1 MFDVRSD
8 PDELLAA
15 LDPEQRIVAS
25 TFGAPV
31 VVIAGAGSGKTRAI
45 THRIA
50 YGAAVGAYVPAAVLA
65 VTFTTRAAG
74 ELRGRLRNLGVPKV
88 QARTFHSAALRQ
100 AQYFWPKAYGKEL
113 PRVADNR
120 IGIVADAAHRLIPG
134 GVDTGGL
141 RDLATEIS
149 WAKVSNVLPA
159 DYAEVADEAGREVD
173 GIDATMVGRVYG
185 RYEQT
190 KADRGLIDFDDVLL
204 CAVAVLTDAPPALA
218 EVRRI
223 YRHLL
228 VDEFQDVSPLQHKL
242 LELWTG
248 PDPDLCV
255 VGDPAQTIHSFAGAR
270 ASYLTGFAA
279 RHRNAVVLRLDRDYR
294 SSPQVV
300 EVANRLLA
308 PRSTG
313 LEAVRLRA
321 MAPAG
326 PAPTFAGH
334 DSEADEAHGVA
345 EWLAEQH
352 AAGVPYPELAVL
364 YRIHAQSPAYE
375 AALSRVG
382 IPFTIRGSEGFFDR
396 GEVRQALAQLRSPAA
411 ENAEQGI
418 VDAVRGVLAGLGW
431 TSEPPAGQGT
441 ARERWESWSALL
453 ALAEEFAA
461 DNPEADLTALNEE
474 LAQRAQAEHAPG
486 GVGVTLSTLH
496 AAKGLEWDGV
506 AIVGAQEGTLPFVL
520 ATSPAQQAEERRLL
534 YVGVTRARSRLRISW
549 ATTRAGSGQRRNPS
563 RFLDGIRPDTPVQ
576 PRRGRRPKART
587 QQSDTCRGCGKRLET
602 GAEHKLGRHL
612 DCPAGY
618 SERTW
623 QLLREWRKQEAD
635 EASLPAFCV
644 FTDATLMAIAE
655 RRPANEAELL
665 AIPGVGRVKAG
676 RYGEAV
682 LGLLA
687 LGG

>member
-1 MFDVRSD
+1 MFNVRID
-8 PDELLAA
+8 PDDLLAA
-15 LDPEQRIVAS
+15 LDPEQRVVAT
-25 TFGAPV
+25 TFGCPV
-31 VVIAGAGSGKTRAI
+31 AVIAGAGSGKTRAI

-50 YGAAVGAYVPAAVLA
+50 YGVATGAYSAGAVLA

-74 ELRGRLRNLGVPKV
+74 ELRGRLRSLGVPKV

-100 AQYFWPKAYGKEL
+100 AQYFWPKAYGSEL

-120 IGIVADAAHRLIPG
+120 IGIVADAAHRLVPG
-134 GVDTGGL
+134 GVDTGRL
-141 RDLATEIS
+141 RDLTTEIS
-149 WAKVSNVLPA
+149 WAKVSNVLPP
-159 DYAEVADEAGREVD
+159 DYAEVAEAAGREVD
-173 GIDATMVGRVYG
+173 GVDATMVGRVYA
-185 RYEQT
+185 RYEQL
-190 KADRGLIDFDDVLL
+190 KADRSLIDFDDVLL
-204 CAVAVLTDAPPALA
+204 CAVAVLSDQPSALA

-228 VDEFQDVSPLQHKL
+228 VDEFQDVSPLQHRL

-248 PDPDLCV
+248 PEADLCV

-270 ASYLTGFAA
+270 ASYLTGFALA
-279 RHRNAVVLRLDRDYR
+279 HRQATILHLDRDYR

-300 EVANRLLA
+300 AVANRLLR
-308 PRSTG
+308 PRGSG

-321 MAPAG
+321 MGREG
-326 PAPTFAGH
+326 PEPTFAGH
-334 DSEADEAHGVA
+334 DSEADEAKGVA
-345 EWLAEQH
+345 DWLAEQH
-352 AAGVPYPELAVL
+352 AAGIAYPELAVL

-375 AALSRVG
+375 AALSRAE

-396 GEVRQALAQLRSPAA
+396 AEVKQALLRLRSPAA
-411 ENAEQGI
+411 ETPDEGLA
-418 VDAVRGVLAGLGW
+418 DAVRGVLGGLGW
-431 TSEPPAGQGT
+431 SQDPPAGQGSS
-441 ARERWESWSALL
+441 RERWESWSALL
-453 ALAEEFAA
+453 ALAEEFAGQH
-461 DNPEADLTALNEE
+461 PEAGLAELNEE

-496 AAKGLEWDGV
+496 AAKGLEWEGV

-520 ATSPAQQAEERRLL
+520 ATSPEQQAEERRLL
-534 YVGVTRARSRLRISW
+534 YVGVTRARTRLRISW
-549 ATTRAGSGQRRNPS
+549 ATTRTGSGQRRNPS

-587 QQSDTCRGCGKRLET
+587 QQSEVCRTCGKRLQT
-602 GAEHKLGRHL
+602 GAEHKLGRHV

-618 SERTW
+618 SEHTW

-635 EASLPAFCV
+635 EAGLPAFCV

-665 AIPGVGRVKAG
+665 GIAGVGRVKAD